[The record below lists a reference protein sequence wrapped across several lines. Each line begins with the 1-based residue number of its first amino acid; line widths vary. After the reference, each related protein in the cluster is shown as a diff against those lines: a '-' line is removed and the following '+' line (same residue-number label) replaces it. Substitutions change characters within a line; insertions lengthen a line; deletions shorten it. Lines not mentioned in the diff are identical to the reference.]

1 MLRSPERASIKPLTE
16 RDPSGRRERRALSP
30 SDPRLTTRPR
40 LARFSFST
48 ISSQHIC
55 VAVEKA
61 TNNDVVSPK
70 EKHVQTL
77 VDVVR
82 PGASIAD
89 VTFLVKYLNR
99 QIIDATRWLQM
110 LKTHILI
117 HRLLHNCGD
126 EFKEQLKRMQ
136 QWVAEDRNKDSRI
149 KCLFSIRNWRDD
161 SNVDANEL
169 SGWTRS
175 YANYLEEYVAN
186 LDKIPRLDKM
196 AAGSGGDSASPTA
209 LRSCDETEL
218 METLPRVQMMMR
230 RLLEC
235 EAVNENLTDNEV
247 VIAGT
252 KLLLTDSFK
261 VYRMV
266 NDGIIRLI
274 DLFFEMGKMNAMK
287 ALDVYKRAT
296 SQGDDLERMYRM
308 ANDWPMFRETKF
320 PQIEN
325 PPASFLQTMEEY
337 ARTAS
342 PGGGGAGGSTPVAPA
357 VTPQAAAPAVPAA
370 PAATPID
377 DLLGGLSM
385 APAPASAHPTPPA
398 PAAPAAPATSPPA
411 PITDIFAAPA
421 PSSAATATPTPVAP
435 SPLADPFAMGAGGST
450 FDSGTTGGSSGGPP
464 SANPFGQNPFGQPDQ
479 ASKEVNLDA
488 LYAQA
493 PARNMNPFAAAGA
506 QPAAPQMMGGA
517 GFPQQQMMGSGAL
530 PQQPQM
536 MMQQGMMQQGMMQQ
550 GMVMPGMQQQGYGM
564 QGMQPQMGQ
573 QQMGMGMGAG
583 MGVGAPQGQMMMQ
596 PGGLQGAPGGYLGA
610 QQPQQQMGG
619 MGTFSPPQFKQTSP
633 GGQNQQQGAGGSPSL
648 L

>member
-1 MLRSPERASIKPLTE
+1 M
-16 RDPSGRRERRALSP
+16 
-30 SDPRLTTRPR
+30 
-40 LARFSFST
+40 
-48 ISSQHIC
+48 
-55 VAVEKA
+55 AVEKA

-77 VDVVR
+77 LEVVR

-117 HRLLHNCGD
+117 HRLLQNCGD

-196 AAGSGGDSASPTA
+196 AAGSGGASASPTA

-218 METLPRVQMMMR
+218 MEMLPRVQMMMR

-235 EAVNENLTDNEV
+235 EAVNDNLTGNEV

-252 KLLLTDSFK
+252 KLLLMDSFK

-296 SQGDDLERMYRM
+296 SQGDDLERMYRL
-308 ANDWPMFRETKF
+308 ANEWPMFRETTF

-342 PGGGGAGGSTPVAPA
+342 TGGGGAGGSA
-357 VTPQAAAPAVPAA
+357 PAA
-370 PAATPID
+370 PAATPQATAPAAPAAPATTPID

-385 APAPASAHPTPPA
+385 APASAPA
-398 PAAPAAPATSPPA
+398 PAAPPAPSTSPPA
-411 PITDIFAAPA
+411 PITDLFAAAA
-421 PSSAATATPTPVAP
+421 PSPAAAATPTPVAP
-435 SPLADPFAMGAGGST
+435 PPADPFAMGTPATSADAFGAGGTGGST
-450 FDSGTTGGSSGGPP
+450 FGAGTTGGSGAGGPP

-493 PARNMNPFAAAGA
+493 PARNMNPFAGAGGA

-517 GFPQQQMMGSGAL
+517 GFPQQPMMGGGAM

-536 MMQQGMMQQGMMQQ
+536 MMQQGMMHG

-573 QQMGMGMGAG
+573 QQMGMGMGMGVG
-583 MGVGAPQGQMMMQ
+583 MGAGVGAPQGQMMMQ
-596 PGGLQGAPGGYLGA
+596 PGGMQGAPGGYLGA

-633 GGQNQQQGAGGSPSL
+633 GGQGQQQGAGGSPSL

>member
-1 MLRSPERASIKPLTE
+1 M
-16 RDPSGRRERRALSP
+16 
-30 SDPRLTTRPR
+30 
-40 LARFSFST
+40 
-48 ISSQHIC
+48 
-55 VAVEKA
+55 AVEKA

-296 SQGDDLERMYRM
+296 SQGDDLERMYRL

-357 VTPQAAAPAVPAA
+357 VTPQAAAPPVPAA
-370 PAATPID
+370 PPATPSEVCRWPPPR
-377 DLLGGLSM
+377 LL
-385 APAPASAHPTPPA
+385 PTPRPLRPLRPLRPPPRPRRPSPIFSPPPRRLPPPPRRPHPSRHPRLRIPSQWGRADRRLTREPPVA
-398 PAAPAAPATSPPA
+398 PAAVPPA
-411 PITDIFAAPA
+411 RI
-421 PSSAATATPTPVAP
+421 PSGRIRSV
-435 SPLADPFAMGAGGST
+435 S
-450 FDSGTTGGSSGGPP
+450 
-464 SANPFGQNPFGQPDQ
+464 
-479 ASKEVNLDA
+479 
-488 LYAQA
+488 
-493 PARNMNPFAAAGA
+493 
-506 QPAAPQMMGGA
+506 
-517 GFPQQQMMGSGAL
+517 
-530 PQQPQM
+530 
-536 MMQQGMMQQGMMQQ
+536 
-550 GMVMPGMQQQGYGM
+550 
-564 QGMQPQMGQ
+564 
-573 QQMGMGMGAG
+573 
-583 MGVGAPQGQMMMQ
+583 
-596 PGGLQGAPGGYLGA
+596 
-610 QQPQQQMGG
+610 
-619 MGTFSPPQFKQTSP
+619 QTR
-633 GGQNQQQGAGGSPSL
+633 L
-648 L
+648 RRR

>member
-1 MLRSPERASIKPLTE
+1 M
-16 RDPSGRRERRALSP
+16 
-30 SDPRLTTRPR
+30 
-40 LARFSFST
+40 
-48 ISSQHIC
+48 
-55 VAVEKA
+55 AVEKA

-77 VDVVR
+77 LEVVR

-196 AAGSGGDSASPTA
+196 AAGSGGASASPTA

-235 EAVNENLTDNEV
+235 EAVNDNLTGNEV

-296 SQGDDLERMYRM
+296 SQGDDLERMYRL
-308 ANDWPMFRETKF
+308 ANEWPMFRETTF

-342 PGGGGAGGSTPVAPA
+342 TGGGGAGGSAPA
-357 VTPQAAAPAVPAA
+357 APAATPQAAAPAAPAA

-385 APAPASAHPTPPA
+385 APAPAPAPA
-398 PAAPAAPATSPPA
+398 PAAPPAPSTSPPA
-411 PITDIFAAPA
+411 PITDLFAAAA
-421 PSSAATATPTPVAP
+421 PSPAAAATHTPVAP
-435 SPLADPFAMGAGGST
+435 PPLADPFAMGTPATSADAFGAGGTGGST
-450 FDSGTTGGSSGGPP
+450 FGAGTTGGSGAGGPP

-493 PARNMNPFAAAGA
+493 PARNMNPFAGAGGT

-517 GFPQQQMMGSGAL
+517 GFPQQQMMGGGAM

-536 MMQQGMMQQGMMQQ
+536 MMRQGMMQG
-550 GMVMPGMQQQGYGM
+550 GMVMPGMQQLGYGM

-583 MGVGAPQGQMMMQ
+583 VGAPQGQMMMQ
-596 PGGLQGAPGGYLGA
+596 PGGMQGAPGGYLGA
-610 QQPQQQMGG
+610 QQPQQHMGG

-633 GGQNQQQGAGGSPSL
+633 GGQGQQQGAGGSPSL